1 MYLVNV
7 KYLYKTTFFSH
18 LRKKFL
24 TKNLKNLR
32 FVKNFDLVLTY
43 MMLHAKYFLH
53 LSSYKVW
60 DTAHRIA
67 KPHKA
72 SSIKYLQAVG
82 NVGFSKNFA
91 YALNG

>member
-1 MYLVNV
+1 MYLANV
-7 KYLYKTTFFSH
+7 KYLHKTTFFSH

-32 FVKNFDLVLTY
+32 FVKNFDLLTC
-43 MMLHAKYFLH
+43 MMLHAKFFLH
-53 LSSYKVW
+53 LGSYKVW
-60 DTAHRIA
+60 DMAHRIA

-72 SSIKYLQAVG
+72 SSIKYLQGVG
-82 NVGFSKNFA
+82 NVGYSKNFT